1 MSNYLSQAELRG
13 LRKLGDIVVPGGY
26 GLPSFSQTGCVSHID
41 ELMFATPPAD
51 VKDFK
56 LLMKVFSVTPDFFI
70 RGILKLVDKDSV
82 FPEPI
87 GGLLRLLNVGIKGVV
102 FSLYYSNK
110 TREFYQGPS
119 VHEAMGYQ
127 VHCEPVG
134 CEPVNCEKKE
144 LEGSAGQ

>member
-1 MSNYLSQAELRG
+1 MSKYLSQTELRG
-13 LRKLGDIVVPGGY
+13 LSRVGDIVVPGGY

-41 ELMFATPPAD
+41 ELMASTPTAD

-56 LLMKVFSVTPDFFI
+56 LLMKVFSIAPVFVI
-70 RGILKLVDKDSV
+70 RGILNLVDKDSR

-87 GGLLRLLNVGIKGVV
+87 AGLLRLLSIGIKGVV

-110 TREFYQGPS
+110 TSEFYQGPL

-127 VHCEPVG
+127 VHCEPVSY
-134 CEPVNCEKKE
+134 EKEE
-144 LEGSAGQ
+144 LKGSAGQ